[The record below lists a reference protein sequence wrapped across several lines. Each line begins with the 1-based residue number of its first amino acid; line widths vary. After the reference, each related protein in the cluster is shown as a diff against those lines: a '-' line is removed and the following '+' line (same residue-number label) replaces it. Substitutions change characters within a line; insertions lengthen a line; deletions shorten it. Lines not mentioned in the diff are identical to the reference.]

1 MPTVSIPAF
10 HVSDP
15 SGVNGQA
22 QVFIQSRQD
31 ATHAGTFDVQINV
44 QFNPAV
50 NDYPVGNLVIRTAL
64 NDGAVGT
71 FVSDNIELINS
82 HGQRNPTVFLTGR
95 CKDDINP
102 DAKGCRYWLM
112 IANNKPAGPAG
123 GIVPGTPD
131 IIGFAIHDRLGNRIA
146 YGCGPV
152 RAGDMNVLPV

>member
-1 MPTVSIPAF
+1 MATVSIPAF
-10 HVSDP
+10 HISDTSSVS
-15 SGVNGQA
+15 GQA
-22 QVFIQSRQD
+22 EVFIQSRQD
-31 ATHAGTFDVQINV
+31 ATHAGTFFVQINA

-50 NDYPVGNLVIRTAL
+50 NEYPVGNITIRSQL

-71 FVSDNIELINS
+71 FLTDNIELINS
-82 HGQRNPTVFLTGR
+82 HGQANPTVFMTGR

-112 IANNKPAGPAG
+112 IVNNK
-123 GIVPGTPD
+123 VPSVAAGTPD
-131 IIGFAIHDRLGNRIA
+131 VIAFAIHDRLGNRVA

>member
-1 MPTVSIPAF
+1 MATVSIPAF

-15 SGVNGQA
+15 SAVNGQA
-22 QVFIQSRQD
+22 EVFIQSRQD
-31 ATHAGTFDVQINV
+31 ATHAGTFFVQINA

-50 NDYPVGNLVIRTAL
+50 NDYPVGNLTIRTTL

-71 FVSDNIELINS
+71 FVTDNIELINS
-82 HGQRNPTVFLTGR
+82 HGQANPTVFLTGR
-95 CKDDINP
+95 CRDQINP

-112 IANNKPAGPAG
+112 IANNRPAVVPAAATADV
-123 GIVPGTPD
+123 IA
-131 IIGFAIHDRLGNRIA
+131 FAIHDRLGNRIA